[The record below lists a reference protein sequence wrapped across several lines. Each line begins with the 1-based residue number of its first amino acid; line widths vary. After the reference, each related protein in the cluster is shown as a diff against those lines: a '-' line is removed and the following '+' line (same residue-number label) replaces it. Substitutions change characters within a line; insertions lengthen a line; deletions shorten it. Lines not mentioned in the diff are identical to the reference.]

1 MRCSLRRSVRRPR
14 LPAGA
19 VCSLISIAV
28 IILLY
33 CATMFT
39 SVVNIGHVSRKES
52 TLVGRGHYV
61 LVWQGTNCRAGSVSC
76 TNHTSQVVSYEPHS
90 VNLDHI
96 SATVVRSRKVARL
109 RNGSRV
115 HLLPFSKLR
124 TRGSASIRHYT
135 DTVPAVS
142 LTRDVNQ
149 TLFRSRELVIWSS
162 DHHPAP
168 AYDAKHLLES
178 LGVRLLQH
186 DLSPYCSQFNLCA
199 QRNSLKVSCSLC
211 ALCYRDKFTGEDNTL
226 LYTFMWLRCTQMFSL
241 DYGHP
246 M

>member
-1 MRCSLRRSVRRPR
+1 MSV
-14 LPAGA
+14 A
-19 VCSLISIAV
+19 
-28 IILLY
+28 
-33 CATMFT
+33 
-39 SVVNIGHVSRKES
+39 NIGHVSRKEP
-52 TLVGRGHYV
+52 TLIGRGHYV
-61 LVWQGTNCRAGSVSC
+61 VVRQGTNCRAGSVSC

-90 VNLDHI
+90 VDLNHT
-96 SATVVRSRKVARL
+96 SATIVRSRKVARL

-115 HLLPFSKLR
+115 HLLPFSKLG

-142 LTRDVNQ
+142 LSRDANQ

-168 AYDAKHLLES
+168 AYDAKHLLEP

-199 QRNSLKVSCSLC
+199 QRKSLKVSCSSC
-211 ALCYRDKFTGEDNTL
+211 ALCYRDKFTGENNTE
-226 LYTFMWLRCTQMFSL
+226 FQVRSWER
-241 DYGHP
+241 D
-246 M
+246 